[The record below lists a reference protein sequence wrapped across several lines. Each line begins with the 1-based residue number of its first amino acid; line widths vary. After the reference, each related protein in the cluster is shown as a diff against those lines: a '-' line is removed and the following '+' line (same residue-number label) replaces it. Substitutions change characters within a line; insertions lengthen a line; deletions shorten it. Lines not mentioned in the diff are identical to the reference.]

1 MCVPP
6 ILFLRFALLSGLFL
20 LLTACGNPSSQS
32 SLNSLSVKVT
42 PATVTV
48 GGAATLQ
55 ASAHLSDGTTQD
67 VTSSTQWT
75 ISNNSLATLS
85 NGVLTSKAPGNLTVQ
100 AAYIMAAT
108 AGQSSWSSAPQTLN
122 SSAQLT
128 ITASGAAAATPS
140 ITWST
145 PQAIPYGTTLGSA
158 SLDATA
164 SVPGSFTYTPA
175 AGTVLKAGT
184 QTLTATFTPSDT
196 ATYAVSTAMVQLTV
210 TPASPLITWTPPSPV
225 QQGTAI
231 SATQLNAVANVPGS
245 FSYSP
250 AAGTV
255 VVAGTQPLTAAFTPN
270 DATDYM
276 PATAHTSLT
285 VNASQTGKSTPLVTW
300 PTPVAIEYGTAL
312 NSVQLD
318 ATASVPGSFAYTPAA
333 GTVLKA
339 GTQTLT
345 AIFTPSEA
353 TTYST
358 TTATVQLTVNQ
369 ATAAISWKPL
379 AAVTRAT
386 ALTAAQ
392 LDATAN
398 VPGKFSYNPGAGYV
412 PPSGTLQLAVTFT
425 PTDTTDYNSAT
436 AHNSLTI
443 GSANTAKS
451 TPSVSWSAP
460 AAISYGT
467 ALSSIQLNA
476 TANAPGSFA
485 YTPAAGSVLKA
496 GTQTLSATLTPS
508 NTTTYSSTTVTVQ
521 LTVNHVA
528 PAITWAPAAAIT
540 QGAALTATQLD
551 AKANVPGTFSYS
563 PGAGNIPT
571 AGTLQMTAAFTPTDT
586 TDYTSATAHN
596 SLVVVAT
603 GNPIPPANPPPANPP
618 TGCGGPTINL
628 NSGMSQSTL
637 SSTISSAPNCALI
650 LFAAGVYNLSATINV
665 PCSVS
670 LAGPTVPLAIYKGSD
685 GFIRMGYT
693 PTATV
698 NWSGSNSA
706 AAFSWGA
713 CATAHL
719 FEYLE
724 VNMNNPSPDGGQALY
739 FNPGQSNVTVEYNY
753 FHGNQGSTTS
763 TNLYDGLVLFDGS
776 ASSTVDTNIVV
787 EWNRFGASTDCS
799 NIMSNTSYSGYTG
812 NGGFCVGLGNHNGMN
827 GYTVKNNDF
836 YHMEQGMKTFEA
848 EGVCLSCLIAYNDY
862 SNIHRINY
870 ETQSNIYPGNTVS
883 MTVEYNSIHDPV
895 YAGAGT
901 MGFSVANGCSNN
913 NPSSAG
919 CVTQTNYN
927 VIIQNVTPQS
937 PFSGLGIEQ
946 WGSTGSGAN
955 YNLVQG
961 EWSNSIMIAQ
971 DGAVSDSN
979 NHIQSSYGAG
989 GSNTPADCAPGNA
1002 GGSGGYGWW
1011 NVEDSPANT
1020 PSGSGNQ
1027 CDFLDGSAQASAMPT
1042 ISPATGSFTGSQ
1054 VITFTNTGANRDA
1067 NTGIWYTT
1075 DGTTPVPGSGTAQYI
1090 ASGGAMTATATT
1102 TVKAVGMWGAQNQP
1116 TSYASGYGY
1125 APSAVASATYTA
1137 LAAAVKGPVAN
1148 LRSAV
1153 GATDTIAAAQ
1163 ITTPGSGAVA
1173 ELSSVA
1179 IVPAQPT
1186 VDIGSTIQLKAV
1198 ATFSDGSTRDVTTD
1212 FAWSSSDTRTIT
1224 AASSGLLSGLA
1235 TGNATITGSYQG
1247 QQASVPALSNIGEI
1261 NWSGPI
1267 VITEA
1272 GTYSGNWQSTDSRT
1286 PAVTVATTAPVVIEN
1301 AHISSVA
1308 GLIKTSV
1315 AGADVTVRNS
1325 VALAVNSAVKGQANG
1340 VFLDASSPARLD
1352 IENNYVENAGG
1363 GVLVHGYSG
1372 NRDGQQTV
1380 VIRANRARNLNGLLS
1395 DGNGAYLPGVG
1406 SNRSVSNFIELDKV
1420 QAVPGID
1427 VGWNEVINYPGRS
1440 LVADN
1445 IAVKSSSGTPNQ
1457 PLEIHDSY
1465 IQGAYPYT
1473 AAQADY
1479 DGGGIKTEG
1488 SPNDNAQQAPAFNSI
1503 HDNQVVGTANY
1514 GIEFTAGHDNIAT
1527 KNRVISS
1534 GMLADGARIAA
1545 QQVGMANGDINGANA
1560 NLYNNSMQDNL
1571 IGWACW
1577 ASSCSLSGY
1586 RRDQSFPAAPGDYSA
1601 NTIVA
1606 QPITLAMEDNEYQ
1619 IWLDKTATAGI
1630 AVGPAF

>member
-1 MCVPP
+1 MT
-6 ILFLRFALLSGLFL
+6 LSN
-20 LLTACGNPSSQS
+20 T
-32 SLNSLSVKVT
+32 
-42 PATVTV
+42 
-48 GGAATLQ
+48 
-55 ASAHLSDGTTQD
+55 
-67 VTSSTQWT
+67 
-75 ISNNSLATLS
+75 SLATLG

-100 AAYIMAAT
+100 AAYVMAAS
-108 AGQSSWSSAPQTLN
+108 AGQSSWTNTPQTLS

-128 ITASGAAAATPS
+128 ITAPGTAATTPS

-145 PQAIPYGTTLGSA
+145 PQAIQYGTTLGSA
-158 SLDATA
+158 SLNATA

-184 QTLTATFTPSDT
+184 QTLTATFTPLDT
-196 ATYAVSTAMVQLTV
+196 TAYSVETAIV
-210 TPASPLITWTPPSPV
+210 PYRRASQPGDHLDSAISHSARDCNQRNAAECGGERARNLLLQPSPGHRGCTGHTTPYGRV
-225 QQGTAI
+225 YSQRYHRLFACHGAQFTHCGCGADRQEHSSRLLAHAGRDSI
-231 SATQLNAVANVPGS
+231 R
-245 FSYSP
+245 YSP
-250 AAGTV
+250 EQRSVGRGSERTGKLYLHTGRGRRAQGRNPDAHHDLHSVGDHDLLDNDSHGAAHRESSHSSDLLETPRGFHARCSPYRGAAGCNRERPWYLLLQSWRGLRSSGWHSAIGGHV
-255 VVAGTQPLTAAFTPN
+255 YSHRHHRLQFGHGTQFTHYWYDEHGQKHSIHQLECARGHLLWHGIEQHAAERHGQRSGKLCLHTGRGRRAQSWDP
-270 DATDYM
+270 DARRNAYSVEYNHLLVDDSHGAAHRESRHSGDY
-276 PATAHTSLT
+276 
-285 VNASQTGKSTPLVTW
+285 V
-300 PTPVAIEYGTAL
+300 
-312 NSVQLD
+312 
-318 ATASVPGSFAYTPAA
+318 GSIRGHNPRDSPQRDAA
-333 GTVLKA
+333 GREGERTRYVLI
-339 GTQTLT
+339 G
-345 AIFTPSEA
+345 
-353 TTYST
+353 
-358 TTATVQLTVNQ
+358 
-369 ATAAISWKPL
+369 
-379 AAVTRAT
+379 
-386 ALTAAQ
+386 
-392 LDATAN
+392 
-398 VPGKFSYNPGAGYV
+398 PGVGYV
-412 PPSGTLQLAVTFT
+412 PA
-425 PTDTTDYNSAT
+425 
-436 AHNSLTI
+436 
-443 GSANTAKS
+443 
-451 TPSVSWSAP
+451 
-460 AAISYGT
+460 
-467 ALSSIQLNA
+467 
-476 TANAPGSFA
+476 
-485 YTPAAGSVLKA
+485 
-496 GTQTLSATLTPS
+496 
-508 NTTTYSSTTVTVQ
+508 
-521 LTVNHVA
+521 
-528 PAITWAPAAAIT
+528 
-540 QGAALTATQLD
+540 
-551 AKANVPGTFSYS
+551 
-563 PGAGNIPT
+563 
-571 AGTLQMTAAFTPTDT
+571 AGTLQMTAAFTPTDI

-596 SLVVVAT
+596 SLVVVAAST
-603 GNPIPPANPPPANPP
+603 PTPPTNPPPTNPPPANPP
-618 TGCGGPTINL
+618 AGCGGPTINL

-637 SSTISSAPNCALI
+637 SGTISSAPNCALI
-650 LFAAGVYNLSATINV
+650 LFAAGTYNISATINV

-670 LAGPTVPLAIYKGSD
+670 LAGPTVPLAIYKGGD

-698 NWSGSNSA
+698 NWSGSNSSP
-706 AAFSWGA
+706 AFSWGA
-713 CATAHL
+713 CTTAHL
-719 FEYLE
+719 FEYME

-787 EWNRFGASTDCS
+787 EWNRFGASSDCS
-799 NIMSNTSYSGYTG
+799 NIMTNTSYSGYTG

-848 EGVCLSCLIAYNDY
+848 EGICLGCLIAYNDY

-913 NPSSAG
+913 SPSSSG

-971 DGAVSDSN
+971 DGAVTDSN

-1027 CDFLDGSAQASAMPT
+1027 CDFLDGSAQPSATPT
-1042 ISPATGSFTGSQ
+1042 ISPASGSFTGSQ
-1054 VITFTNTGANRDA
+1054 VITFTNTGANREA

-1075 DGTTPVPGSGTAQYI
+1075 DGSTPVPGSGTAQYI
-1090 ASGGAMTATATT
+1090 ASGGTITATATT
-1102 TVKAVGMWGAQNQP
+1102 TIKAVGMWGAQNQP

-1125 APSAVASATYTA
+1125 VPSAVVSASYTA
-1137 LAAAVKGPVAN
+1137 AAAAVKRPVAN

-1153 GATDTIAAAQ
+1153 SGTDTIAAAES
-1163 ITTPGSGAVA
+1163 TTAGNGAAAA
-1173 ELSSVA
+1173 ELTSVA
-1179 IVPAQPT
+1179 VVPAQAT
-1186 VDIGSTIQLKAV
+1186 VAIGSTTQLKAI
-1198 ATFSDGSTRDVTTD
+1198 ATFSDGSTKDVTTD

-1235 TGNATITGSYQG
+1235 TGKATVTGSYQG
-1247 QQASVPALSNIGEI
+1247 QQASVPAVSSVGEV

-1272 GTYSGNWQSTDSRT
+1272 GTYSGNWQSTDSKT

-1315 AGADVTVRNS
+1315 AGADLTVRNS
-1325 VALAVNSAVKGQANG
+1325 VGLAVNPAVKGQPNG

-1352 IENNYVENAGG
+1352 VENNYVENAGG

-1372 NRDGQQTV
+1372 KRDGQQTI

-1395 DGNGAYLPGVG
+1395 DGNGGYLPGVG

-1427 VGWNEVINYPGRS
+1427 VGWNEVINYPGHS

-1457 PLEIHDSY
+1457 PLEIHDTY

-1488 SPNDNAQQAPAFNSI
+1488 SPNDSAQQAPAFNSI

-1514 GIEFTAGHDNIAT
+1514 GIAFTAGHDNIAT
-1527 KNRVISS
+1527 NNRVISS
-1534 GMLADGARIAA
+1534 GMLADGTRIAA
-1545 QQVGMANGDINGANA
+1545 QQVGMANGDVNGANA
-1560 NLYNNSMQDNL
+1560 NLYNNSMHDNL

-1577 ASSCSLSGY
+1577 TSSCSQSGY
-1586 RRDQSFPAAPGDYSA
+1586 RRDESFPAAPGDYSA
-1601 NTIVA
+1601 NTVVA
-1606 QPITLAMEDNEYQ
+1606 QPITPTLENNEYQ
-1619 IWLDKTATAGI
+1619 IWLNKTATAGI
-1630 AVGPAF
+1630 AVGPAFSQYVLHLPGPTPSCARWGWRPSEAGPQRTRSQDGP